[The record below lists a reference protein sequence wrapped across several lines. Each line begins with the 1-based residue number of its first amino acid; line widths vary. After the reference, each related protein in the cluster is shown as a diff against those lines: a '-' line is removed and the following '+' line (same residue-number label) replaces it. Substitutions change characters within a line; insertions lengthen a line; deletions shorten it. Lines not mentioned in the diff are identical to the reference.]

1 MEKSHVNK
9 IIKALKS
16 LFVPARFVRLSDSK
30 EIQLAFQQ
38 EMTALYNEAGAG
50 ATPPMPPMRIPTTVT
65 DIIDGRG
72 FRNGIDDLEQRGS
85 LQTLGFKPEHI
96 RVLKTLAFLLG
107 QCARLEAT
115 KQNIAIFEPL
125 FHPAKP
131 TTPTVADAMEEVIAT
146 VVKNI
151 EPTN

>member
-1 MEKSHVNK
+1 MNK
-9 IIKALKS
+9 IIKSLKS
-16 LFVPARFVRLSDSK
+16 LFVKTRPFVRLSDTK

-38 EMTALYNEAGAG
+38 EMAGLFNEAGAG
-50 ATPPMPPMRIPTTVT
+50 ATPPAPPMRIPTTVT
-65 DIIDGRG
+65 DIIDGRV
-72 FRNGIDDLEQRGS
+72 FRNKIDGMEQGGS

-96 RVLKTLAFLLG
+96 RVFKTMAFLLG

-115 KQNIAIFEPL
+115 KQNLAIFEPM

-131 TTPTVADAMEEVIAT
+131 TTPTVADAMEEVVAA
-146 VVKNI
+146 VVGTI